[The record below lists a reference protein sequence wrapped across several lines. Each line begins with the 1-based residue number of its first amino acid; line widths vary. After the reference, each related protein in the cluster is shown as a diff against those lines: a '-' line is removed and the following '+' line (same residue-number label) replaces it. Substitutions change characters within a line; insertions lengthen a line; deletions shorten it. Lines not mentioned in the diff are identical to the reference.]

1 MLALAGHRKSRSMS
15 SPLKCAMLYKMLAA
29 NPHVI
34 ERMLQSVEQE
44 D

>member
-1 MLALAGHRKSRSMS
+1 
-15 SPLKCAMLYKMLAA
+15 MLYKMLAA

-34 ERMLQSVEQE
+34 ERMLQSIGQE